1 MHYAPSLWK
10 ASTCEIIRYCRKTIL
25 FTVRQIE
32 EQHYDMMVESS
43 STSNTGTSAFL
54 KPLMLLLYRLQGYV
68 VVLLSQRL
76 MGRPLKKIVHIV
88 NI

>member
-25 FTVRQIE
+25 FTVRQIK

-43 STSNTGTSAFL
+43 STSSTGTSAFL

-76 MGRPLKKIVHIV
+76 VGRPLKKIVHIV